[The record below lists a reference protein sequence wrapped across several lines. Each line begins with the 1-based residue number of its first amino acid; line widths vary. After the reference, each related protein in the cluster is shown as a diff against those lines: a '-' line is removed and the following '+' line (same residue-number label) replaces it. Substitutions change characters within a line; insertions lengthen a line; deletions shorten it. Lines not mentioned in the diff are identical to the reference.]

1 MSRIGL
7 QQLNNSARNSPFGSE
22 KATGTKQIPEPLKL
36 TAQLKKYQP
45 ITPSPLASATT
56 ITPVLSPFDVFC
68 DDDQEAKNVETQM
81 FEYGTVSTQTI
92 INVPHV
98 QPKITEAD
106 LTSEK
111 PTVNYLRVM
120 ADRLQ
125 MDLDD
130 EMDRNQRLVAELG
143 DLDEKMRK
151 IDDDTEILLEV
162 LADIDEEQQTDEE
175 IGTAQL

>member
-1 MSRIGL
+1 M
-7 QQLNNSARNSPFGSE
+7 
-22 KATGTKQIPEPLKL
+22 
-36 TAQLKKYQP
+36 
-45 ITPSPLASATT
+45 
-56 ITPVLSPFDVFC
+56 
-68 DDDQEAKNVETQM
+68 
-81 FEYGTVSTQTI
+81 STQTI